1 MSACRFDGYP
11 ISWTLRELVTI
22 NKMIAIFCHD
32 SKKILDTYS
41 KNLRYYEEFFCVRK
55 FSKENCSPSKAQEG
69 RDIFINHS
77 DMVIVW

>member
-32 SKKILDTYS
+32 SKKSWIHIRKIS
-41 KNLRYYEEFFCVRK
+41 GIMKSFFCVRK